1 MTRQLYD
8 ILGLNEEH
16 SSSRRLLG
24 VVVGIVTDNQD
35 PDGMGR
41 IKVKF
46 PWLNDQDESHW
57 ARVCSLMAGKD
68 RGAYFLPE
76 INDEVLIAFEHGDRR
91 FPYILGGLW
100 NGKDSPPATNDD
112 GNNDIRLIKSRSGH
126 VIRFNDKNGNE
137 TVEIMDKNGNSITY
151 DTAKNSLTIT
161 TKKDI
166 TLSAPQG
173 AITLDARTVEI
184 KSSTQTVLQAASTMD
199 VKANATMTIKGAMV
213 NIN

>member
-8 ILGLNEEH
+8 ILGLKEEQ

-24 VVVGIVTDNQD
+24 VVVGIVTNNRD

-41 IKVKF
+41 VRVKF

-137 TVEIMDKNGNSITY
+137 TVEIADKNGNSITY
-151 DTAKNSLTIT
+151 DTANNSLTIA

-173 AITLDARTVEI
+173 SITLDARTVEI

>member
-1 MTRQLYD
+1 MKLFDLLTD
-8 ILGLNEEH
+8 GE
-16 SSSRRLLG
+16 SRTTANRLFG
-24 VVVGIVTDNQD
+24 VVVGIVTNNQD

-46 PWLNDQDESHW
+46 PWLNDQNESHW

-76 INDEVLIAFEHGDRR
+76 LNDEVLIAFEHGDRR

-112 GNNDIRLIKSRSGH
+112 GNDIRLIKSRSGH

-137 TVEIMDKNGNSITY
+137 AVEITDKNGNSITY
-151 DTAKNSLTIT
+151 DTANNSLTIT

>member
-16 SSSRRLLG
+16 SSRRLLG
-24 VVVGIVTDNQD
+24 VVVGIVTNNQD
-35 PDGMGR
+35 PEGMGR
-41 IKVKF
+41 IRVKF

-57 ARVCSLMAGKD
+57 ARICSPMAGKD

-76 INDEVLIAFEHGDRR
+76 ISDEVLIAFEHGDRR

-137 TVEIMDKNGNSITY
+137 TIEITDKNGNSIAY
-151 DTAKNSLTIT
+151 DTANNSLTIT

-184 KSSTQTVLQAASTMD
+184 KSSTQTVLEAASTMD